1 MYNNTTIIIQVSQE
15 KNMLAENI
23 KKYRNKLG
31 LTQEA
36 LARKAN
42 ISYNT
47 IIKIESKGIIDP
59 RVGTLRKIANALEV
73 TIDKLVVG
81 KND

>member
-1 MYNNTTIIIQVSQE
+1 
-15 KNMLAENI
+15 MLAENI
-23 KKYRNKLG
+23 KKYRAKLG

-47 IIKIESKGIIDP
+47 IIKLESKGITDP
-59 RVGTLRKIANALEV
+59 RMETLIKLADALE
-73 TIDKLVVG
+73 ISLDKLVERS
-81 KND
+81 KKK

>member
-1 MYNNTTIIIQVSQE
+1 
-15 KNMLAENI
+15 MLAENI
-23 KKYRNKLG
+23 KRYRKKLG

-47 IIKIESKGIIDP
+47 IIKIEGKSIKDP
-59 RVGTLRKIANALEV
+59 RMNTLIRLADALGIS
-73 TIDKLVVG
+73 IDELLK
-81 KND
+81 